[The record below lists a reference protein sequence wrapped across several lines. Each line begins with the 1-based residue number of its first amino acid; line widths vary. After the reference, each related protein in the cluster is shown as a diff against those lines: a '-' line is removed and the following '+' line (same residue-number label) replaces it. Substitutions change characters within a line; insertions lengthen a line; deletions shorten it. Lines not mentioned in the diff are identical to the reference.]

1 VQTILVT
8 DGEQR
13 AALALV
19 RAYGR
24 AGHRVYVCASGRG
37 KTLAG
42 ASRFCAAEAA
52 VRDALGDADGFVGD
66 VRALIERW
74 GVTVL
79 VPVTDASLGAVLPRR
94 DRLPDVVLPFPDAA
108 VYERASDK
116 ALVLDLAREIG
127 IAVPAEQRVASPAD
141 AETIAGTLDYP
152 VVIKPSR
159 SVTSSEN
166 GRLKLGVTYASSGT
180 ELRARLHE
188 LDRAAYPVLLQER
201 VAGDGVGVFVLLW
214 EGQCRAVFSH
224 RRLREKPP
232 SGGVSVYCES
242 IAPDPVLVERSLA
255 LLQRLGWNGVAMI
268 EYKVDRSDGRAYL
281 MEINGRFWGSLQ
293 LAIDAGVDF
302 PNLLLAAATGSSS
315 PPLHDYRV
323 GVRCRWWWGDVDHLL
338 LRLRRSAAQLALPP
352 HAPSRLRVLR
362 DFLNLAKRGD
372 RNEVLRLDDPAPFVR
387 ETVDWF
393 RRR

>member
-19 RAYGR
+19 RSYGR
-24 AGHRVYVCASGRG
+24 AGHRVYVCASGRVR
-37 KTLAG
+37 TLAG
-42 ASRFCAAEAA
+42 ASRYCAGESA
-52 VRDALGDADGFVGD
+52 VRDPLGDADGFVAD
-66 VRALIERW
+66 VRSLIERW
-74 GVTVL
+74 GITVL

-94 DRLPDVVLPFPDAA
+94 DRLGGVVLPFPDAA

-116 ALVLDLAREIG
+116 ALVLEVARELG
-127 IAVPAEQRVASPAD
+127 IAIPAQLRIASPAD
-141 AETIAGTLDYP
+141 AMEIARSLSYP
-152 VVIKPSR
+152 VVVKPAR

-166 GRLKLGVTYASSGT
+166 GRLKLGVTYASGAA
-180 ELRARLHE
+180 ELDERLRE

-201 VAGDGVGVFVLLW
+201 VVGDGVGVFVLRW
-214 EGQCRAVFSH
+214 EGRCLAVFSH

-242 IAPDPVLVERSLA
+242 VAPDPALIGSSLA
-255 LLQRLGWNGVAMI
+255 LLERLGWNGVAMI
-268 EYKVDRSDGRAYL
+268 EYKLDRSIGRAYL

-302 PNLLLAAATGSSS
+302 PNLLLAAATGS
-315 PPLHDYRV
+315 PPEPVRDYRV

-338 LRLRRSAAQLALPP
+338 LRLRRSPTRLALPP
-352 HAPSRLRVLR
+352 NAPGRLRALR
-362 DFLNLAKRGD
+362 DFLHLMRRGD
-372 RNEVLRLDDPAPFVR
+372 RNEVLRFDDPAPFVR
-387 ETVDWF
+387 ETADWLM
-393 RRR
+393 RR